1 MYENGIIDI
10 VEGYFF
16 FSVNRNEK
24 FQVLIF
30 MDNEY
35 LLLYDVLCVIKKKKK
50 KECNINEIDFIF
62 YSR

>member
-10 VEGYFF
+10 VEGFFF

-35 LLLYDVLCVIKKKKK
+35 LLIYDVLCVIKK
-50 KECNINEIDFIF
+50 I
-62 YSR
+62 RM